1 MAPGPE
7 RGTRLALQHAG
18 MVITPRQ
25 RELRHCPRNRVSWPV
40 IVQAGSRSLQ
50 AETLDLGPHGAKLR
64 LDERLQEGDVAML
77 RFTPPQ
83 GGAMDVRAIVWR
95 SDADGPAFFFIDE
108 VPAFPQS
115 PR

>member
-1 MAPGPE
+1 M
-7 RGTRLALQHAG
+7 LSAL
-18 MVITPRQ
+18 RQ
-25 RELRHCPRNRVSWPV
+25 PELRRCPRNRVSWPV

-108 VPAFPQS
+108 VPAFPQP